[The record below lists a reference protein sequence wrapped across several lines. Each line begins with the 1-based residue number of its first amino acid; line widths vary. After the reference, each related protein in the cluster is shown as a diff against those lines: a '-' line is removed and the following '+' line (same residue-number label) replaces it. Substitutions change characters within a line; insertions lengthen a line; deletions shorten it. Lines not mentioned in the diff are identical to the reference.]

1 MTVSNFICFVCWKL
15 SWNTKTLA
23 FVSTPSNYPRLWFFF
38 FGFFFHNLRRCKW
51 QYRAVYHE
59 RGRGRQLTLAKEKS
73 LDLFADAWVNIS
85 GSNQSGLKITFSAE
99 FEVFNGFNNLEQNR
113 CLTIS
118 SCIEETGL
126 IYVEN

>member
-1 MTVSNFICFVCWKL
+1 MKER
-15 SWNTKTLA
+15 K
-23 FVSTPSNYPRLWFFF
+23 YPIIPDRK
-38 FGFFFHNLRRCKW
+38 GP
-51 QYRAVYHE
+51 
-59 RGRGRQLTLAKEKS
+59 GEKS

-118 SCIEETGL
+118 SCMEETGL
-126 IYVEN
+126 IYDEN